1 VYLDLLYDSTN
12 FGPLHT
18 QKATYHTDICFLRIL
33 YLAHSTRTF
42 TSSASDLWRNSTR
55 RSDTWVRSTA
65 KLGTRK
71 QIFIAAHRARRSYFA
86 SDIASRDLINDRF
99 STTCTTGSSLLPSDR
114 TELYFLISILIS
126 KIPQTIF
133 RYNKRIAQCETCFPC
148 SRVRA
153 LVYRTLKQI
162 NIHLYIS
169 SDYTYV
175 SAEFRPPSYIYISRT
190 NLRTSVTQDEASPRT
205 LQIKRSSANSNN
217 AQDYLSASKNLSQ
230 YACLRNIEVDDLPIN
245 WLCHTLWYRGSIS

>member
-1 VYLDLLYDSTN
+1 MRGMPVTQGDCVPRLALRQHKFRPSSHTEGHISHGHLFFTYTLFSTLDADVYVER
-12 FGPLHT
+12 
-18 QKATYHTDICFLRIL
+18 LRFMI
-33 YLAHSTRTF
+33 
-42 TSSASDLWRNSTR
+42 RNSTR

-245 WLCHTLWYRGSIS
+245 